1 VISSRQSLTYKQQ
14 IALRQRKRR
23 KPANKSGSANV
34 KSAVASGAK
43 DVTRIRIFLTVQV
56 LTLMIRQSATRR
68 IQVSAVTAVTEAIE
82 MVAGEIATAIVIGA
96 AIVTAT
102 AANVI

>member
-1 VISSRQSLTYKQQ
+1 
-14 IALRQRKRR
+14 
-23 KPANKSGSANV
+23 
-34 KSAVASGAK
+34 
-43 DVTRIRIFLTVQV
+43 
-56 LTLMIRQSATRR
+56 
-68 IQVSAVTAVTEAIE
+68 VTAVTEAIE